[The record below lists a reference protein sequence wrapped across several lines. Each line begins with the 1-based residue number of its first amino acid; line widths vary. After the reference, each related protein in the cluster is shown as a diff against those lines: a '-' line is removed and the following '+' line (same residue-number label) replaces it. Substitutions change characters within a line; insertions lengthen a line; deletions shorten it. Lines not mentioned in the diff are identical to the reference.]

1 MGHNKLLATVNELR
15 ELRNM
20 ADELHDHIQAL
31 EDIVKNEMTAQGV
44 DKLYIGD
51 CKVTW
56 TSYSTSRLDS
66 KKLKSENE
74 ALYNQYLK
82 TTEARRFT
90 IS

>member
-1 MGHNKLLATVNELR
+1 
-15 ELRNM
+15 
-20 ADELHDHIQAL
+20 
-31 EDIVKNEMTAQGV
+31 MTAQGV

-51 CKVTW
+51 YKVTW
-56 TSYSTSRLDS
+56 TSYATSKLDS